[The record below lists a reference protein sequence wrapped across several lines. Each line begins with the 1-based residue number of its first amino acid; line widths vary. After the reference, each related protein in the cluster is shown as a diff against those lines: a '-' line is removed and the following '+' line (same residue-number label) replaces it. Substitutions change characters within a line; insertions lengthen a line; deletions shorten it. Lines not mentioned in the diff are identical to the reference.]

1 MYGCISFDLLI
12 WVKLIICQQ
21 PNQSLKKKKQRN
33 SPSKNSS
40 EFSSFTRVRRET
52 KFAVEMCAFVR
63 LFSPSHVMPS
73 QCRNFVLHSQT
84 NPDYVHN
91 VRTIFSLQKRKEH
104 KTKNTQIV
112 LKNKKTWP
120 WAGHLR
126 APCGPSGVLLR
137 ASSSWSSLTCT
148 SRWATKRK
156 ADYRNNI

>member
-1 MYGCISFDLLI
+1 M
-12 WVKLIICQQ
+12 KLIICQQ

-63 LFSPSHVMPS
+63 LFPPSHVMPS

-112 LKNKKTWP
+112 LKKQKNMTLSWPFACTVWAFRCSAQGQLFLKFFDLHVQVSHKTE
-120 WAGHLR
+120 G
-126 APCGPSGVLLR
+126 
-137 ASSSWSSLTCT
+137 
-148 SRWATKRK
+148 
-156 ADYRNNI
+156 